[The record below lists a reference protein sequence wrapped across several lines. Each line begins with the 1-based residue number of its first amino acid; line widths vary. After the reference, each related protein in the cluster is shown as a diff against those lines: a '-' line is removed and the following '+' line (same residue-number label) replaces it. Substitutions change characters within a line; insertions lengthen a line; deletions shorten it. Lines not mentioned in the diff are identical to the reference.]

1 MYRHVPPYGCCTTK
15 ELQLELKRPGEIS
28 DEISCEIPK
37 LPDALPDCFRML
49 PEPRPKMFKK
59 SQLLPDKGW
68 GFEPDLIYKTL
79 NTWQEIATKS
89 VARVALFCT
98 AN

>member
-28 DEISCEIPK
+28 DEISYEISCEIPK

-49 PEPRPKMFKK
+49 PEPRPKMLKK

-68 GFEPDLIYKTL
+68 GFRPDLMYACL
-79 NTWQEIATKS
+79 YMCLH
-89 VARVALFCT
+89 V
-98 AN
+98 

>member
-15 ELQLELKRPGEIS
+15 ELQLELKRPGEIA

-59 SQLLPDKGW
+59 SELLPDKGW
-68 GFEPDLIYKTL
+68 GFRPDLT
-79 NTWQEIATKS
+79 
-89 VARVALFCT
+89 
-98 AN
+98 